1 MNYLV
6 SEVNYGGRVSD
17 PIDRRLLTTI
27 VSDFLTPKLFEKDY
41 SPISLQYKI
50 PNGDWPHGTYITAVN
65 GMPEIE
71 NPEIF
76 GLNPNSNVNR
86 NTQRANTII

>member
-1 MNYLV
+1 MI
-6 SEVNYGGRVSD
+6 S
-17 PIDRRLLTTI
+17 
-27 VSDFLTPKLFEKDY
+27 
-41 SPISLQYKI
+41 ISLQYKI